1 MKEQAAVAS
10 ASRSAA
16 CMVMSRTGVRLFRHL
31 HEHLAVAILLPTFGC
46 LPARCQDAGNLAI
59 RRVREAPAQL
69 FFLYSCVFSCGLGDN
84 QKRSHQWLRGLRGL
98 IRDAKS
104 DGDVFAEIDEASL
117 FQAPSRW
124 FRSGPGI
131 RHNLRLQK
139 EPDRTGFPQI
149 AVQSRR
155 LFGKRAWPSLIV
167 VRMTVA
173 PIPIVLLHS
182 VVLPVVLTIT
192 PVLCC
197 QVTPVGVVF
206 VVVPVMVIAV
216 VPIVDA
222 DLDAGLLSFGF
233 GHN

>member
-1 MKEQAAVAS
+1 MLLNKRAGSPGASSFFFTLVRFPAAQETT
-10 ASRSAA
+10 RSGRING
-16 CMVMSRTGVRLFRHL
+16 CGGCGDL
-31 HEHLAVAILLPTFGC
+31 HEMPNRIATFLLKSARHSCFRPLRAGFGLDLESGTIC
-46 LPARCQDAGNLAI
+46 GYRKSPIVPA
-59 RRVREAPAQL
+59 
-69 FFLYSCVFSCGLGDN
+69 
-84 QKRSHQWLRGLRGL
+84 
-98 IRDAKS
+98 
-104 DGDVFAEIDEASL
+104 
-117 FQAPSRW
+117 
-124 FRSGPGI
+124 
-131 RHNLRLQK
+131 
-139 EPDRTGFPQI
+139 FPQI

-206 VVVPVMVIAV
+206 VVVPVMVITV

-222 DLDAGLLSFGF
+222 DLDAGFLSFGF